1 MNNRALAGAALA
13 VVFTSAFASAP
24 GASAEAG
31 AAPRPITGEAVY
43 FSYEQKFGVDRYVP
57 GKGFVRIGEPSD
69 NSQFAASP
77 DGTKVAWVTQRG
89 EVKVKKGAKV
99 TTVAKNVPTGVP
111 CLTPAWSPDSRQVA
125 FVPAGKGDSV
135 MVVNADG
142 TGRHQAGKTPGV
154 CHLAWSGDGRYL
166 AGYTGTADAV
176 YRLDLRTGRSAKA
189 KGITAPTH
197 VQSVS
202 PGGRDVIVNV
212 VPKGE
217 PTGDGGW
224 PSAFRPTIVDM
235 VSGKQVAI
243 PVKGRLLGALYLPD
257 GRLVVRVAGAT
268 RNTLVVLD
276 RTGKESQR
284 LAEPAAA
291 RKKGLLQVVA

>member
-13 VVFTSAFASAP
+13 VVFTSAFAFASAP

-125 FVPAGKGDSV
+125 FVPAGKG
-135 MVVNADG
+135 
-142 TGRHQAGKTPGV
+142 TPS
-154 CHLAWSGDGRYL
+154 W
-166 AGYTGTADAV
+166 
-176 YRLDLRTGRSAKA
+176 
-189 KGITAPTH
+189 
-197 VQSVS
+197 
-202 PGGRDVIVNV
+202 
-212 VPKGE
+212 
-217 PTGDGGW
+217 W
-224 PSAFRPTIVDM
+224 
-235 VSGKQVAI
+235 
-243 PVKGRLLGALYLPD
+243 
-257 GRLVVRVAGAT
+257 
-268 RNTLVVLD
+268 
-276 RTGKESQR
+276 
-284 LAEPAAA
+284 
-291 RKKGLLQVVA
+291 